1 MVINGGER
9 EEPENEIYDQFP
21 RGADLPGDDRA
32 SSEEGY
38 NTYFRLNDA
47 SLFRQEALDEHP
59 VLRAFVDTGDSISIS
74 FAMFKSS
81 TRESEW
87 ALHKPGRTMDADN
100 RKGPGSGGR
109 LPADI
114 DIQGSV
120 ERYPGPALANI
131 ATFVINHDNTL
142 ARWKQSVVVM
152 EDGARAGQMIY
163 KHPHPE
169 DDPADR

>member
-1 MVINGGER
+1 MVINGDNL
-9 EEPENEIYDQFP
+9 EPENELYDQFP

-32 SSEEGY
+32 GSEDGY
-38 NTYFRLNDA
+38 NTYFRINDA
-47 SLFRQEALDEHP
+47 SLFKEEALDAHP
-59 VLRAFVDTGDSISIS
+59 VLRAFVDSGDWISIS

-87 ALHKPGRTMDADN
+87 ALHKPGRTLDADN

-109 LPADI
+109 LPADL
-114 DIQGSV
+114 DIHGSV
-120 ERYPGPALANI
+120 ERYPGPELANI
-131 ATFVINHDNTL
+131 ASFFINHDNTL
-142 ARWKQSVVVM
+142 ARWKQSVLVM

-163 KHPHPE
+163 KHPHPD

>member
-1 MVINGGER
+1 MVVNGDNL
-9 EEPENEIYDQFP
+9 EPENELYDRFP
-21 RGADLPGDDRA
+21 QGRDLPDPERA
-32 SSEEGY
+32 GTDEGY
-38 NTYFRLNDA
+38 NTYVRINDA
-47 SLFRQEALDEHP
+47 SLFTAEALEDP
-59 VLRAFVDTGDSISIS
+59 ALKAFVDTGEEISIS
-74 FAMFKSS
+74 FALFKSS

-87 ALHKPGRTMDADN
+87 ALHKPGRTMQADS
-100 RKGPGSGGR
+100 RKGPGPGGR

-114 DIQGSV
+114 DIKRSV

-142 ARWKQSVVVM
+142 ARWKQSVIVV

-163 KHPHPE
+163 KHPHPD